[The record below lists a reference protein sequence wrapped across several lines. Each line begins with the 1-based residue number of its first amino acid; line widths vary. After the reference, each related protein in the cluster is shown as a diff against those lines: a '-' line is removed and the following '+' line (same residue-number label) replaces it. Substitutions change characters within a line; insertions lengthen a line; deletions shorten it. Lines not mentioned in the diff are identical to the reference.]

1 MATANPLAE
10 MPPQNNPWLGAV
22 MAVTCEVQSVMHPRM
37 RFTVKALKIKTQTK
51 YMEVLPKGVR
61 EYAEKLIANP
71 KLARAFLVRTGI
83 YTKSGKLTRH
93 YR

>member
-1 MATANPLAE
+1 
-10 MPPQNNPWLGAV
+10 
-22 MAVTCEVQSVMHPRM
+22 MAVTCEVQSVMRSRM
-37 RFTVKALKIKTQTK
+37 RFTVKAPKIKTQTK

-71 KLARAFLVRTGI
+71 KLAGDLLVRTGI

>member
-1 MATANPLAE
+1 
-10 MPPQNNPWLGAV
+10 
-22 MAVTCEVQSVMHPRM
+22 M
-37 RFTVKALKIKTQTK
+37 RFTVKAPKIKTQPKFKTQTK
-51 YMEVLPKGVR
+51 YMEVLPKGAR

-71 KLARAFLVRTGI
+71 KLAGEFLVRAGI

>member
-1 MATANPLAE
+1 
-10 MPPQNNPWLGAV
+10 
-22 MAVTCEVQSVMHPRM
+22 M
-37 RFTVKALKIKTQTK
+37 RSAMKAPKIKTQTK

-71 KLARAFLVRTGI
+71 KLAGEFLVRTGI
-83 YTKSGKLTRH
+83 YTKTGKLTKH